1 MMAIYIL
8 RKGIRL
14 GLNEDE
20 NNGIGFDTIFI

>member
-8 RKGIRL
+8 RKEIRL

-20 NNGIGFDTIFI
+20 NNGIGFDAIFI